1 MPFPLIGSQ
10 HPAYSGGAI
19 NTGIENFDKRAE
31 ALYFTVKF
39 VSEIISVKKDKDN
52 KVVEGDPNKIRT
64 VIDHWKF
71 TKKIS
76 SPNPNW
82 YLAEIKNS

>member
-1 MPFPLIGSQ
+1 MLSIYIGKWITKTTQ
-10 HPAYSGGAI
+10 
-19 NTGIENFDKRAE
+19 K
-31 ALYFTVKF
+31 LLKYFTVKF
-39 VSEIISVKKDKDN
+39 VSEIISVKKDKYD
-52 KVVEGDPNKIRT
+52 KVVEGDPNKITT

-76 SPNPNW
+76 SSSPNW